1 MAGSQ
6 RFAELWASGAVGAHR
21 EDHKIVQHPAT
32 GPIAVDCDVLTD
44 GDAERKIVVL
54 TAAPDTEDETK
65 SRLAV
70 VSGVYDPAHS
80 WR

>member
-1 MAGSQ
+1 
-6 RFAELWASGAVGAHR
+6 
-21 EDHKIVQHPAT
+21 
-32 GPIAVDCDVLTD
+32 VDCDVLTD

-65 SRLAV
+65 FRLAV

>member
-1 MAGSQ
+1 MHV
-6 RFAELWASGAVGAHR
+6 RSGLRARCRAR
-21 EDHKIVQHPAT
+21 KIVQHPAT

-65 SRLAV
+65 FRLAV
-70 VSGVYDPAHS
+70 VSGAYDPAHS
-80 WR
+80 